1 MIKMILACHDE
12 QYIEPFLHYVRF
24 SEYQLQISVTAFS
37 QKEAFMQYMDELGT
51 SNHVL
56 LTEPTFVDGLT
67 ELKNVVHIFYLVDEL
82 IQDELDREDKIKCIY
97 KYQPL
102 PKLLTSI
109 IKSVPASK
117 TIQARGRK
125 LNSTTTL
132 LTICSAQGGAGKTTV
147 ALNLCKQFSMQGI
160 RVFYLNLENIYS
172 NPFQGHVIHTSHV
185 TQATQATTQ
194 GLGLS
199 RLLYDLKRQE
209 KDLNLGRNQTQEQAD
224 KIPLLAY
231 VDRSEWIQADTFSP
245 VKNRDEVLQMEIAD
259 VNAVI
264 DLIMASGLYDIVV
277 ADVESG
283 ENARTNTLLERC
295 DQLIWII
302 TEDWSGFHKA
312 QYSWTILDEALKEKT
327 LLVLNK
333 HTGQAASDHL
343 LDELTPSLKL
353 PLIAGWNENS
363 QAKGVLNSPDLQRD
377 ILRLCQKVY
386 KQESLA

>member
-24 SEYQLQISVTAFS
+24 SEYQLQMSVTAFS

-51 SNHVL
+51 NTHVL
-56 LTEPTFVDGLT
+56 LTEPEFVDELT

-82 IQDELDREDKIKCIY
+82 IQDELDREDEIQSIY

-109 IKSVPASK
+109 IKSVPSSK

-125 LNSTTTL
+125 LKSTTTL
-132 LTICSAQGGAGKTTV
+132 LTTCSAQGGAGKTTV

-160 RVFYLNLENIYS
+160 RAFYLNLENIYS
-172 NPFQGHVIHTSHV
+172 SPLLEHVTHTTQV

-209 KDLNLGRNQTQEQAD
+209 KELKIGKDQMQRQAD
-224 KIPLLAY
+224 KIPLSAY
-231 VDRSEWIQADTFSP
+231 VERSEWIQADTFSP
-245 VKNRDEVLQMEIAD
+245 VQNRDEVLQMEVAD

-264 DLIMASGLYDIVV
+264 DFIMASGLYDIVI
-277 ADVESG
+277 ADVECG
-283 ENARTNTLLERC
+283 ENARTITLLERC
-295 DQLIWII
+295 DQLIWLI
-302 TEDWSGFHKA
+302 TEDWSGFQKA
-312 QYSWTILDEALKEKT
+312 HYSWTVLNEAMKEKT

-333 HTGQAASDHL
+333 HTGQAISDHL
-343 LDELTPSLKL
+343 LDELRPNLKL
-353 PLIAGWNENS
+353 PLIAGWNEKS
-363 QAKGVLNSPDLQRD
+363 QAKGVLNSPDFQRD
-377 ILRLCQKVY
+377 ILRLCQKVH
-386 KQESLA
+386 KQESIA

>member
-12 QYIEPFLHYVRF
+12 HYIEPFLHYVRF
-24 SEYQLQISVTAFS
+24 SEYQLQMSVTAFS
-37 QKEAFMQYMDELGT
+37 QKEAFMQYMDEIGT
-51 SNHVL
+51 NRHVL
-56 LTEPTFVDGLT
+56 LTEPEFVEGLT
-67 ELKNVVHIFYLVDEL
+67 ELKNVVDIFYLVDEL
-82 IQDELDREDKIKCIY
+82 IQDELDREDEIQSIY

-109 IKSVPASK
+109 IKSVPASN
-117 TIQARGRK
+117 TVQTRGRK
-125 LNSTTTL
+125 LNSTATL

-160 RVFYLNLENIYS
+160 RAFYLNLENIYS
-172 NPFQGHVIHTSHV
+172 SPLLEHV
-185 TQATQATTQ
+185 THTTHDTKAATQ

-209 KDLNLGRNQTQEQAD
+209 KEPNLGKGQTQGQAD

-231 VDRSEWIQADTFSP
+231 VERSEWIQADTFSP
-245 VKNRDEVLQMEIAD
+245 VQNRDELLQMEDVD

-264 DLIMASGLYDIVV
+264 DFIMASGLYDIVI
-277 ADVESG
+277 ADVEFG
-283 ENARTNTLLERC
+283 ENTRTTTLLERC
-295 DQLIWII
+295 DQLLWLI
-302 TEDWSGFHKA
+302 TEDWSGFQKA
-312 QYSWTILDEALKEKT
+312 KYSWSILDEAIKEKT

-333 HTGQAASDHL
+333 HTGQATSDDL

-353 PLIAGWNENS
+353 PLIAGWNEKA
-363 QAKGVLNSPDLQRD
+363 QAKGVLNSPDFQRD

-386 KQESLA
+386 KQENLA

>member
-24 SEYQLQISVTAFS
+24 SEYQLQMSVTAFS

-51 SNHVL
+51 NTHVL
-56 LTEPTFVDGLT
+56 LTEPEFVDGLT

-82 IQDELDREDKIKCIY
+82 IQDELDREDEIQSIY

-102 PKLLTSI
+102 PKLLTTV
-109 IKSVPASK
+109 IKSVPSSK

-125 LNSTTTL
+125 LNSTATL

-160 RVFYLNLENIYS
+160 RAFYLNLENIYS
-172 NPFQGHVIHTSHV
+172 SPLIEHVTRTTQV

-194 GLGLS
+194 GLGLA

-209 KDLNLGRNQTQEQAD
+209 KDLNLGKNQTQEQAD

-231 VDRSEWIQADTFSP
+231 VDRCEWIQADTFSP
-245 VKNRDEVLQMEIAD
+245 VQNRNEVLQMEIAD
-259 VNAVI
+259 VNAII
-264 DLIMASGLYDIVV
+264 DLIMASGLYDIMI
-277 ADVESG
+277 ADVECE
-283 ENARTNTLLERC
+283 ENARTTTLLERC
-295 DQLIWII
+295 DQHIWLI
-302 TEDWSGFHKA
+302 TEDWSGFQKA
-312 QYSWTILDEALKEKT
+312 QYIWTLLDEAIKEKT

-333 HTGQAASDHL
+333 HTGQATSDHL
-343 LDELTPSLKL
+343 LDELRPSLKL
-353 PLIAGWNENS
+353 PLIAGWNEKS
-363 QAKGVLNSPDLQRD
+363 QAKGVLNSPDFQRE

>member
-1 MIKMILACHDE
+1 MIKMILACRDE

-24 SEYQLQISVTAFS
+24 SEYQLQMSVTAFS

-51 SNHVL
+51 NSYVL
-56 LTEPTFVDGLT
+56 LTEPAFVDGLT
-67 ELKNVVHIFYLVDEL
+67 ELKNVVHIFYLVEEL
-82 IQDELDREDKIKCIY
+82 IQDDLDREGVIQNIY

-117 TIQARGRK
+117 TIQARGQK
-125 LNSTTTL
+125 LNSTATL
-132 LTICSAQGGAGKTTV
+132 LTIYSAQGGAGKTTV

-160 RVFYLNLENIYS
+160 RAFYLNLENIYS
-172 NPFQGHVIHTSHV
+172 SPLLEHV
-185 TQATQATTQ
+185 THTTQVTQTAQATTQ

-209 KDLNLGRNQTQEQAD
+209 NELNLD

-245 VKNRDEVLQMEIAD
+245 VQNRDEILQMEACD

-264 DLIMASGLYDIVV
+264 DLILASGLYDIVI
-277 ADVESG
+277 ADVECG
-283 ENARTNTLLERC
+283 ENTRTNTLLERC
-295 DQLIWII
+295 DQHIWLI
-302 TEDWSGFHKA
+302 TEDWSGFQKA
-312 QYSWTILDEALKEKT
+312 QYCWTVLDEAIKEKT

-333 HTGQAASDHL
+333 HTGQSTLDHL

-353 PLIAGWNENS
+353 PLITGWNEKS
-363 QAKGVLNSPDLQRD
+363 QAKGVLNSPDFQQD

-386 KQESLA
+386 KQECLA

>member
-24 SEYQLQISVTAFS
+24 SEYQLQMSVTAFS

-51 SNHVL
+51 NTHVL
-56 LTEPTFVDGLT
+56 LTEPEFVDELT

-82 IQDELDREDKIKCIY
+82 IQDELDREDEIQSIY

-109 IKSVPASK
+109 IKSVPSSK

-125 LNSTTTL
+125 LKSTTTL
-132 LTICSAQGGAGKTTV
+132 LTTCSAQGGAGKTTV

-160 RVFYLNLENIYS
+160 RAFYLNLENIYS
-172 NPFQGHVIHTSHV
+172 SPSLEHV
-185 TQATQATTQ
+185 THTTHDTKATTQ

-209 KDLNLGRNQTQEQAD
+209 KELKIGKDQMQRQAD
-224 KIPLLAY
+224 KIPLSAY
-231 VDRSEWIQADTFSP
+231 VERSEWIQADTFSP
-245 VKNRDEVLQMEIAD
+245 VQNRDEVLQMEVAD

-264 DLIMASGLYDIVV
+264 DFIMASGLYDIVI
-277 ADVESG
+277 ADVECG
-283 ENARTNTLLERC
+283 ENARTITLLERC
-295 DQLIWII
+295 DQLIWLI
-302 TEDWSGFHKA
+302 TEDWSGFQKA
-312 QYSWTILDEALKEKT
+312 HYSWTVLNEAMKEKT

-333 HTGQAASDHL
+333 HTGQAISDHL
-343 LDELTPSLKL
+343 LDELRPNLKL
-353 PLIAGWNENS
+353 PLIAGWNEKS
-363 QAKGVLNSPDLQRD
+363 QAKGVLNSPDFQRD
-377 ILRLCQKVY
+377 ILRLCQKVH
-386 KQESLA
+386 KQESIA